1 MDEELLGGRR
11 ANAGAWCASATP
23 CADGYG
29 MTDAQRDSLPLAAA
43 AVLDDTVEH
52 WRVTGAATTVLMRTS
67 WRAAWF
73 RAREDRLSGA

>member
-1 MDEELLGGRR
+1 
-11 ANAGAWCASATP
+11 
-23 CADGYG
+23 
-29 MTDAQRDSLPLAAA
+29 MTDAQRDSLPLVAA

-52 WRVTGAATTVLMRTS
+52 WRATGATTTVLMRTS